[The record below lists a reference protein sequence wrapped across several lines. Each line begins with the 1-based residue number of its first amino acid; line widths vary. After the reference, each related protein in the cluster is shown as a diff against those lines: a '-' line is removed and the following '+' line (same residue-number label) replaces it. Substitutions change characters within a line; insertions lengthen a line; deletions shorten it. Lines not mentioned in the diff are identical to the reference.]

1 MHDRLRPKDFARGI
15 GVIFVREIN
24 AYFDAPIAY
33 VYASVFL
40 ILSCSTFMNA
50 FFLNGV
56 LDMAPY
62 FDLFPFFLIPFIP
75 AITMRA
81 WAEEHSQHTIEL
93 LMTMPLLSIQIV
105 LGKYLSA
112 LVFYLAVLLGTLPI
126 VFMLLFLGSLD
137 LGLIFSSYLGALC
150 LGAFF
155 LSFGLFASGLTRDQ
169 IVAYVIA
176 VLLGF
181 VFVLSGHEMVVEI
194 LDGLAPAY
202 HIGSL
207 LYESLSI
214 APHYS
219 AFTRGII
226 ALPSVLYFALL
237 SAFFLW
243 MNDLS
248 LKRDRG

>member
-1 MHDRLRPKDFARGI
+1 MPNRLRPKDFARGI

-56 LDMAPY
+56 LEMAPY
-62 FDLFPFFLIPFIP
+62 FDLLPFFLIPFIP

-112 LVFYLAVLLGTLPI
+112 LVFYLIVLLGTLPI
-126 VFMLLFLGSLD
+126 VFMLLFLGSPD

-155 LSFGLFASGLTRDQ
+155 LAFGLFASGLTRDQ

-181 VFVLSGHEMVVEI
+181 VFVLSGHEKVVEI

-214 APHYS
+214 APHYG

-226 ALPSVLYFALL
+226 ALPAVLYFSLL
-237 SAFFLW
+237 SIFFLW

>member
-1 MHDRLRPKDFARGI
+1 MSDRLRPKDFARGI
-15 GVIFVREIN
+15 GVIFAREIN
-24 AYFDAPIAY
+24 AYVDTPIAY
-33 VYASVFL
+33 IYASVFL

-50 FFLNGV
+50 FFLKGA

-62 FDLFPFFLIPFIP
+62 FDLLPYFLIPFIP

-81 WAEEHSQHTIEL
+81 WAEEYSQHTIEL
-93 LMTMPLLSIQIV
+93 LMTMPLTSIQIV
-105 LGKYLSA
+105 IGKYLSA
-112 LVFYLAVLLGTLPI
+112 LVFYLTVLLGTSPI
-126 VFMLLFLGSLD
+126 VLMLLFLGDPD

-150 LGAFF
+150 LGSFF
-155 LSFGLFASGLTRDQ
+155 LSFGLFASGLTRNQ

-181 VFVLSGHEMVVEI
+181 VFVLSGHEKVVEI

-207 LYESLSI
+207 LYESLSVVL
-214 APHYS
+214 HYS

-226 ALPSVLYFALL
+226 ALPAVLYFFFL

-243 MNDLS
+243 MNDRS